1 MLWEFGA
8 LIFTQGM
15 GGAGLVDTKPSTDS
29 NVAVYSTFAIV
40 GFFAGTLIHLYAWN
54 ALANDTQVL

>member
-1 MLWEFGA
+1 
-8 LIFTQGM
+8 M